1 MLLLLSSLALAAPK
15 PASMEACTRMD
26 SAGIKMAMCGGV
38 MVAYQ
43 DIPGDPSMGPV
54 SFDAFNQ
61 GLVQG
66 LTGNAV
72 EGEAPV
78 VNTESYPFVVK
89 GKTVDGRH
97 MNVSWNEETGA
108 RAMGGY
114 SAGSYSKK
122 NMRFGACFGLLE
134 PGSEAPCLEIL
145 PYVMAKG
152 LK

>member
-1 MLLLLSSLALAAPK
+1 MT
-15 PASMEACTRMD
+15 ACTRMD

-43 DIPGDPSMGPV
+43 DIPGDPSLGPV

-66 LTGNAV
+66 LTGNST
-72 EGEAPV
+72 GDAPV

-89 GKTVDGRH
+89 GKPVDGRH
-97 MNVSWNEETGA
+97 MNVSWTEETGA

-122 NMRFGACFGLLE
+122 SMRFGACFGLLE